1 MKQKFTDIFKKVRK
15 TGIVLI
21 FLVLNLLGIT
31 NISNAQTID
40 SANIYAVSDCGKLL
54 TYKGVVVKAD
64 YVEYTNN
71 GEHYPAYCLDKTK
84 VGAQGS
90 GYTVSVTN
98 AIKDVGLWKIIING
112 YPYKSYNE
120 LGTANKEEAF
130 LATKQAVYCYIHGN
144 NINDYAP
151 IGEAGNRTLNAMR
164 KILQDANNSKEN
176 MISSTITINKNISKW
191 EQDTKEPEYL
201 SKIYSISA
209 GAQIENYKIKLTNK
223 TGENLGGIK
232 FTDENNNEKA
242 EFKPNEKF
250 KILVPLKNMKQD
262 GKIKIEVQTKIKTKP
277 ILYGKAP
284 NSNNQDYALTASSYE
299 DGVGT
304 IEDTYGKNETK
315 ITIIKKDQETEKN
328 LEGVEFEI
336 LDENK
341 KIIYS
346 GLKTNSEGKIVLDN
360 LIPGTYYLKE
370 TKTIDGYELYTEL
383 IEVKVEL
390 NEEVVV
396 TVNNK
401 KEEKPTIE
409 KGKITNY
416 QAKKLPVTGM

>member
-1 MKQKFTDIFKKVRK
+1 MKQKFKDIFKKVRK
-15 TGIVLI
+15 TGLVLI

-31 NISNAQTID
+31 NISNAQTIN
-40 SANIYAVSDCGKLL
+40 SANVYAVSDCGKLL
-54 TYKGVVVKAD
+54 TYKGIVVKAG
-64 YVEYTNN
+64 YVEYINN

-84 VGAQGS
+84 PGVQGS
-90 GYTVSVTN
+90 GYTVSVTD

-112 YPYKSYNE
+112 YPYKSCNE

-201 SKIYSISA
+201 SKLYSISA

-232 FTDENNNEKA
+232 LTDENNNEKT

-250 KILVPLKNMKQD
+250 KILVPLKNIKQD
-262 GKIKIEVQTKIKTKP
+262 GEIKIEVQTKIKTKP

-284 NSNNQDYALTASSYE
+284 NSNYQDYALTASSYE

-304 IEDTYGKNETK
+304 SEDTYKKNETR
-315 ITIIKKDQETEKN
+315 ITIIKKSISSD
-328 LEGVEFEI
+328 
-336 LDENK
+336 
-341 KIIYS
+341 
-346 GLKTNSEGKIVLDN
+346 
-360 LIPGTYYLKE
+360 
-370 TKTIDGYELYTEL
+370 
-383 IEVKVEL
+383 
-390 NEEVVV
+390 
-396 TVNNK
+396 
-401 KEEKPTIE
+401 
-409 KGKITNY
+409 
-416 QAKKLPVTGM
+416 

>member
-1 MKQKFTDIFKKVRK
+1 MKPKFKDIFKKARK

-21 FLVLNLLGIT
+21 FLALNLLGIT
-31 NISNAQTID
+31 NISNAQTIN
-40 SANIYAVSDCGKLL
+40 SANVYAVSDCGKLL
-54 TYKGVVVKAD
+54 TYKGIVVKAG
-64 YVEYTNN
+64 YVEYINN

-84 VGAQGS
+84 PGVQGS
-90 GYTVSVTN
+90 GYTVSVTD

-112 YPYKSYNE
+112 YPYKSCNE

-201 SKIYSISA
+201 SKLYSISA

-232 FTDENNNEKA
+232 LTDENNNEKK

-250 KILVPLKNMKQD
+250 KILVPLKNIKQD
-262 GKIKIEVQTKIKTKP
+262 GEIKIEVQTKIKTKP

-284 NSNNQDYALTASSYE
+284 NSNYQDYALTASSYE

-304 IEDTYGKNETK
+304 SEDTYKKNETR
-315 ITIIKKDQETEKN
+315 ITIIKKDQESEKN

-341 KIIYS
+341 KVVYS
-346 GLKTNSEGKIVLDN
+346 GLKTNSEGKILLDN

-370 TKTIDGYELYTEL
+370 TKTIDGYELYSEL
-383 IEVKVEL
+383 IEVKVDL

-416 QAKKLPVTGM
+416 QTKKLPVTGM

>member
-1 MKQKFTDIFKKVRK
+1 MKPKFKDIFKKARK

-21 FLVLNLLGIT
+21 FLALNLLGIT
-31 NISNAQTID
+31 NISNAQTIN
-40 SANIYAVSDCGKLL
+40 SANVYVVSDCGKLL
-54 TYKGVVVKAD
+54 TYKGIVVKAG
-64 YVEYTNN
+64 YVEYINN

-84 VGAQGS
+84 PGVQGS
-90 GYTVSVTN
+90 GYTVSVTD

-112 YPYKSYNE
+112 YPYKSCNE

-201 SKIYSISA
+201 SKLYSISA

-232 FTDENNNEKA
+232 LTDENNNEKK

-250 KILVPLKNMKQD
+250 KILVPLKNIKQD
-262 GKIKIEVQTKIKTKP
+262 GEIKIEVQTKIKTKP

-284 NSNNQDYALTASSYE
+284 NSNYQDYALTASSYE

-304 IEDTYGKNETK
+304 SEDTYKKNETR
-315 ITIIKKDQETEKN
+315 ITIIKKDQESEKN

-336 LDENK
+336 LDKNK
-341 KIIYS
+341 KTIYS
-346 GLKTNSEGKIVLDN
+346 GLKTNSEGKILLDN

-370 TKTIDGYELYTEL
+370 TKTIDGYELYSEL
-383 IEVKVEL
+383 IEVKVDL

-416 QAKKLPVTGM
+416 QTKKLPVTGM

>member
-1 MKQKFTDIFKKVRK
+1 MKPKFKDIFKKARK

-21 FLVLNLLGIT
+21 FLALNLLGIT
-31 NISNAQTID
+31 NISNAQTINL
-40 SANIYAVSDCGKLL
+40 ANVYAVSDCGKLL
-54 TYKGVVVKAD
+54 TYKGIVVKAG
-64 YVEYTNN
+64 YVEYINN

-84 VGAQGS
+84 PGVQGS
-90 GYTVSVTN
+90 GYTVSVTD

-112 YPYKSYNE
+112 YPYKSCNE

-201 SKIYSISA
+201 SKLYSISA

-232 FTDENNNEKA
+232 LTDENNNEKT

-250 KILVPLKNMKQD
+250 KILVPLKNIKQD
-262 GKIKIEVQTKIKTKP
+262 GEIKIEVQTKIKTKP

-284 NSNNQDYALTASSYE
+284 NSNYQDYALTASSYE

-304 IEDTYGKNETK
+304 SEDTYKKNETR
-315 ITIIKKDQETEKN
+315 ITIIKKDQESEKN

-336 LDENK
+336 LDKNK
-341 KIIYS
+341 KVIYS
-346 GLKTNSEGKIVLDN
+346 GLKTNSEGKILLDN

-370 TKTIDGYELYTEL
+370 TKTIDGYELYSEL
-383 IEVKVEL
+383 IEVKIDL

-416 QAKKLPVTGM
+416 QTKKLPVTGM

>member
-1 MKQKFTDIFKKVRK
+1 M
-15 TGIVLI
+15 
-21 FLVLNLLGIT
+21 
-31 NISNAQTID
+31 
-40 SANIYAVSDCGKLL
+40 
-54 TYKGVVVKAD
+54 
-64 YVEYTNN
+64 
-71 GEHYPAYCLDKTK
+71 
-84 VGAQGS
+84 
-90 GYTVSVTN
+90 
-98 AIKDVGLWKIIING
+98 
-112 YPYKSYNE
+112 
-120 LGTANKEEAF
+120 
-130 LATKQAVYCYIHGN
+130 
-144 NINDYAP
+144 
-151 IGEAGNRTLNAMR
+151 
-164 KILQDANNSKEN
+164 
-176 MISSTITINKNISKW
+176 
-191 EQDTKEPEYL
+191 
-201 SKIYSISA
+201 
-209 GAQIENYKIKLTNK
+209 TNK

>member
-1 MKQKFTDIFKKVRK
+1 MKPKYKDIFKKARK

-21 FLVLNLLGIT
+21 FLALNLLGIT
-31 NISNAQTID
+31 NISNAQTIN
-40 SANIYAVSDCGKLL
+40 STNVYAVSDCGKLL
-54 TYKGVVVKAD
+54 TYKGIVVKAG
-64 YVEYTNN
+64 YVEYINN

-84 VGAQGS
+84 PGVQGS
-90 GYTVSVTN
+90 GYTVSVTD

-112 YPYKSYNE
+112 YPYKSCNE

-201 SKIYSISA
+201 SKLYSISA

-232 FTDENNNEKA
+232 LTDENNNEKT

-250 KILVPLKNMKQD
+250 KILVPLKNIKQD
-262 GKIKIEVQTKIKTKP
+262 GEIKIEVQTKIKTKP

-284 NSNNQDYALTASSYE
+284 NSNYQDYALTASSYE

-304 IEDTYGKNETK
+304 SEDTYKKNETR
-315 ITIIKKDQETEKN
+315 ITIIKKDQESEKN

-336 LDENK
+336 LDKNK
-341 KIIYS
+341 KVIYS
-346 GLKTNSEGKIVLDN
+346 GLKTNSEGKILLDN

-370 TKTIDGYELYTEL
+370 TKTIDGYELYSEL
-383 IEVKVEL
+383 IEVKIDL

-416 QAKKLPVTGM
+416 QTKKLPVTGM

>member
-1 MKQKFTDIFKKVRK
+1 MKPKFKDIFKKARK

-21 FLVLNLLGIT
+21 FLALNLLGIT
-31 NISNAQTID
+31 NISNAQTIN
-40 SANIYAVSDCGKLL
+40 SANVYAVSDCGKLL
-54 TYKGVVVKAD
+54 TYKGIVVKAG
-64 YVEYTNN
+64 YVEYINN

-84 VGAQGS
+84 PGVQGS
-90 GYTVSVTN
+90 GYTVSVTE

-112 YPYKSYNE
+112 YPYKSCNE

-151 IGEAGNRTLNAMR
+151 MGEAGNRTLNAMR

-201 SKIYSISA
+201 SKLYSISA

-232 FTDENNNEKA
+232 LTDENNNEKT

-250 KILVPLKNMKQD
+250 KILVPLKNIKQD
-262 GKIKIEVQTKIKTKP
+262 GEIKIEVQTKIKTKP

-284 NSNNQDYALTASSYE
+284 NSNYQDYALTASSYE
-299 DGVGT
+299 DGVG
-304 IEDTYGKNETK
+304 ISEDTYKKNETR
-315 ITIIKKDQETEKN
+315 ITIIKKDQESEKN

-336 LDENK
+336 LDKNK
-341 KIIYS
+341 KVIYS
-346 GLKTNSEGKIVLDN
+346 GLKTNSEGKILLDN

-370 TKTIDGYELYTEL
+370 TKTIDGYELYSEP
-383 IEVKVEL
+383 IEVKVDL

-416 QAKKLPVTGM
+416 QTKKLPVTGM

>member
-1 MKQKFTDIFKKVRK
+1 MKPKLKDIFKKARK

-21 FLVLNLLGIT
+21 FLALNLLGIT
-31 NISNAQTID
+31 NISNAQTIN
-40 SANIYAVSDCGKLL
+40 SANVYAVSDCGKLL
-54 TYKGVVVKAD
+54 TYKGIIVKAG
-64 YVEYTNN
+64 YVEYINN

-84 VGAQGS
+84 PGVQGS
-90 GYTVSVTN
+90 GYTVSVTD

-112 YPYKSYNE
+112 YPYKSCNE

-201 SKIYSISA
+201 SKLYSISA

-232 FTDENNNEKA
+232 LTDENNNEKT

-250 KILVPLKNMKQD
+250 KILVPLKNIKQD
-262 GKIKIEVQTKIKTKP
+262 GEIKIEVQTKIKTKP

-284 NSNNQDYALTASSYE
+284 NSNYQDYALTASSYE

-304 IEDTYGKNETK
+304 SEDTYKKNETR
-315 ITIIKKDQETEKN
+315 ITIIKKDQESEKN

-336 LDENK
+336 LDKNK
-341 KIIYS
+341 KVIYS
-346 GLKTNSEGKIVLDN
+346 GLKTNSEGKILLDN

-370 TKTIDGYELYTEL
+370 TKTIDGYELYSEP
-383 IEVKVEL
+383 IEVKVDL

-409 KGKITNY
+409 KGKLTNY
-416 QAKKLPVTGM
+416 QTKKLPVTGM

>member
-1 MKQKFTDIFKKVRK
+1 MKPKFKDIFKKARK
-15 TGIVLI
+15 TGVVLI
-21 FLVLNLLGIT
+21 FLALNLLGIT
-31 NISNAQTID
+31 NISNAQTIN
-40 SANIYAVSDCGKLL
+40 SANVYAVSDCGKLL
-54 TYKGVVVKAD
+54 TYKGIVVKAG
-64 YVEYTNN
+64 YVEYINN

-84 VGAQGS
+84 TGVQGS
-90 GYTVSVTN
+90 GYTVSVTD

-201 SKIYSISA
+201 SKLYSISA

-223 TGENLGGIK
+223 TGENPGGIK
-232 FTDENNNEKA
+232 ITDENSNEKT

-250 KILVPLKNMKQD
+250 KILVPLKNIKQD
-262 GKIKIEVQTKIKTKP
+262 GEIKIEVQTKIKTKP

-284 NSNNQDYALTASSYE
+284 NSNYQDYALTASSYE

-304 IEDTYGKNETK
+304 SEDTYKKNETR
-315 ITIIKKDQETEKN
+315 ITIIKKDQESEKN

-336 LDENK
+336 LDKNK
-341 KIIYS
+341 KAIYS
-346 GLKTNSEGKIVLDN
+346 GLKTNSEGKILLDN

-370 TKTIDGYELYTEL
+370 TKTIDGYELYSEL
-383 IEVKVEL
+383 IEVKVDL

-416 QAKKLPVTGM
+416 QTKKLPVTGM

>member
-1 MKQKFTDIFKKVRK
+1 MKPKLKDIFKKARK

-21 FLVLNLLGIT
+21 FLALNLLGIT
-31 NISNAQTID
+31 NISNAQTIN
-40 SANIYAVSDCGKLL
+40 SANVYAVSDCGKLL
-54 TYKGVVVKAD
+54 TYKGIVVKAG
-64 YVEYTNN
+64 YVEYINN

-84 VGAQGS
+84 PGVQGS
-90 GYTVSVTN
+90 GYTVSVTD

-112 YPYKSYNE
+112 YPYKSCNE

-201 SKIYSISA
+201 SKLYSISA

-232 FTDENNNEKA
+232 LTDENNNEKT

-250 KILVPLKNMKQD
+250 KILVPLKNIKQD
-262 GKIKIEVQTKIKTKP
+262 GEIKIEVQTKIKTKP

-284 NSNNQDYALTASSYE
+284 NSNYQDYALTASSYE

-304 IEDTYGKNETK
+304 SEDTYKKNETR
-315 ITIIKKDQETEKN
+315 ITIIKKDQESEKN

-336 LDENK
+336 LDKNK
-341 KIIYS
+341 KVIYS
-346 GLKTNSEGKIVLDN
+346 GLKTNSEGKILLDN

-370 TKTIDGYELYTEL
+370 TKTIDGYELYSEL
-383 IEVKVEL
+383 IEVKVDL

-401 KEEKPTIE
+401 KEEKTTIE

-416 QAKKLPVTGM
+416 QTKKLPVTGM